1 MQDRV
6 SLWRLGGCN
15 HCKLLIVRLR
25 PAGEDPRE
33 RGREAGGGGGR
44 CKFSAKSGRIG
55 WRSEIICL
63 QCFST
68 LESSLEQSAL
78 CPREYPSLHG
88 FPREVSSWMT
98 QRGGWPIFG
107 SSACQTQCHRSQCHT
122 RVEDKR
128 PNSAD
133 ARNALTNDLAHN
145 VRWLVV
151 CMLFLLWQCSVEW
164 IPLYFDSVDMCWTLF
179 F

>member
-1 MQDRV
+1 MFWCRIALHCGGSEGAIIASCWLLGCDRQARILE
-6 SLWRLGGCN
+6 S
-15 HCKLLIVRLR
+15 
-25 PAGEDPRE
+25 
-33 RGREAGGGGGR
+33 EAGRVGEGGR
-44 CKFSAKSGRIG
+44 CKFSAKSGGI
-55 WRSEIICL
+55 WWWSEIICL

-68 LESSLEQSAL
+68 LESSLEQSVL
-78 CPREYPSLHG
+78 CPREYPSLLG

-107 SSACQTQCHRSQCHT
+107 SSACQTECHRSYCHT

-133 ARNALTNDLAHN
+133 ARNALPTDLAQN

-151 CMLFLLWQCSVEW
+151 CLLFFLWQCSVE
-164 IPLYFDSVDMCWTLF
+164 
-179 F
+179 